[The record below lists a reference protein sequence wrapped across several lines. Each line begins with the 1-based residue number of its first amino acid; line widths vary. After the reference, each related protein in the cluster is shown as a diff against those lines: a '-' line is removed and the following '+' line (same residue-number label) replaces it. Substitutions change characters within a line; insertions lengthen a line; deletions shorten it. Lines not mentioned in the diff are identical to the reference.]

1 MDAMTD
7 CYRTHVWLVRSY
19 LRRFV
24 PSQEI
29 DDVTQIVFT
38 EAWRSRERYDPTRS
52 MEAWLLGIARKR
64 AIDHLRSR
72 RVPTVS
78 LEVVCDPPDNRD
90 PGTLLADRDSLR
102 RALDELPEAQRQ
114 AIELAYFGDLT
125 QREIAEHL
133 HIPLGTIKARTARGL
148 HRLQTLLVAA

>member
-1 MDAMTD
+1 MTD

>member
-1 MDAMTD
+1 MT
-7 CYRTHVWLVRSY
+7 
-19 LRRFV
+19 
-24 PSQEI
+24 PP
-29 DDVTQIVFT
+29 
-38 EAWRSRERYDPTRS
+38 EAWRPGCSASPGS
-52 MEAWLLGIARKR
+52 
-64 AIDHLRSR
+64 
-72 RVPTVS
+72 VPSITCAADGYPPCPWKS
-78 LEVVCDPPDNRD
+78 SATPDNRD